1 MNITRLQLLL
11 FCLLFEITSNIIAQ
25 PLTQNWVSH
34 QPNAFPKLITKDLYG
49 NIIVVA
55 TKRYNQSGARVII
68 YKYSKTGQL
77 LWTRLIMPTA
87 SSLSACQIRPH
98 GIEIDTLNNIYIG
111 GSSNLSCNSN
121 DTPEGFLVKYD
132 SLGNLVWDKRLG
144 ANDGYWIE
152 FNAMKMFHNRIY
164 VSGFSFTLGLASNF
178 QSFLGCYDTSG
189 TKIWSN
195 SLNNNFD
202 TKSSVMEIDK
212 LGTIYC
218 SGTSTCCLPGYKV
231 YLSKY
236 DSLGS
241 LLWSTPI
248 LDTTISTS
256 YPVKIALDDSS
267 NIFLGGTGTRVAFNG
282 YEFIAIKM
290 DSAGNKRWYF
300 IYTDTSITQNNSRD
314 DMSAISIDNSGNS
327 YFCGFASDNGSHGNG
342 LVTKIK
348 PNGIFEWQDIY
359 NGPGNSDDGFSD
371 AFIFKDSSYM
381 VAGGCA
387 YSTSLNGSAFRNYS
401 LNGSINWTLQLPNYS
416 PIDMFIYSEGSFY
429 CAGIFHD
436 SILGGTDSLFVT
448 RWDESLSNFVLDID
462 KSKLFISPNPTN
474 GKFLFL
480 YKEQN
485 NQKNKLCIY
494 EIGGVKKYEFHDV
507 AFPFSFDMTEDLP
520 GLYVLELVQGK
531 TLTRTK
537 LIKY

>member
-25 PLTQNWVSH
+25 PLTQNWASH
-34 QPNAFPKLITKDLYG
+34 QPNAFPKLITNDLYG

-87 SSLSACQIRPH
+87 SSLSGCQIRPH
-98 GIEIDTLNNIYIG
+98 GVEIDTLNNIYIG

-178 QSFLGCYDTSG
+178 QNYVACYDTSG
-189 TKIWSN
+189 SKIWSN
-195 SLNNNFD
+195 TLNNTYD
-202 TKSSVMEIDK
+202 TKSLVMDIDK
-212 LGTIYC
+212 HGFIYC
-218 SGTSTCCLPGYKV
+218 SGTTNCCISGSQV
-231 YLSKY
+231 YICKY
-236 DSLGS
+236 DTSGVQQ
-241 LLWSTPI
+241 WCTPI
-248 LDTTISTS
+248 LDATTSWS
-256 YPVKIALDDSS
+256 YPTKIALDDSS
-267 NIFLGGTGTRVAFNG
+267 NVFLGGTGTRPVFNG
-282 YEFIAIKM
+282 FEFIALKV
-290 DSAGNKRWYF
+290 DSSGNKRWYK
-300 IYTDTSITQNNSRD
+300 IYTDTSIAQGNSSD
-314 DMSAISIDNSGNS
+314 DMYSIAIDSLGNS
-327 YFCGFASDNGSHGNG
+327 YFCGFASDNASHGNG
-342 LVTKIK
+342 LITKIK

-359 NGPGNSDDGFSD
+359 NGPGNSDDGFFD
-371 AFIFKDSSYM
+371 GFIFKQSSYM
-381 VAGGCA
+381 VAGSCA
-387 YSTSLNGSAFRNYS
+387 FSTSLNGTAFRNYS
-401 LNGSINWTLQLPNYS
+401 FNGNVNWTIQLPNYS
-416 PIDMFIYSEGSFY
+416 SIEKFLYLDSSFF
-429 CAGIFHD
+429 CIGIFYG
-436 SILGGTDSLFVT
+436 SLQGGNDSLQVA

-474 GKFLFL
+474 GKFLLL

-494 EIGGVKKYEFHDV
+494 EIGGIKKYEFHDV
-507 AFPFSFDMTEDLP
+507 AFPFSIDMTEDLP

-531 TLTRTK
+531 TLTRAK